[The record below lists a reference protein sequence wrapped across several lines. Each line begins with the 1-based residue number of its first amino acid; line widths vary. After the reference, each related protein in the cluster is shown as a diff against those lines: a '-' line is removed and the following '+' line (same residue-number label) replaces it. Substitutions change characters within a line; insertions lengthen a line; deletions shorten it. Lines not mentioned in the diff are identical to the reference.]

1 MNHRYELFVG
11 SNLDTKLSRAI
22 KPIIS
27 CLLVSFLL
35 LSTLNLSGISSLF
48 KSAKAQGEVTLTS
61 LTINSTQPPASGGT
75 LTYQLALSEAIADV
89 TGVNIFYWVNDQGLM
104 KERSIYFST
113 TVQDNLLNLTAELP
127 EFNANGDWAI
137 NTIVINSQSQ
147 SYTFNFQANPVV
159 SSDFSFTSGNFTI
172 LDSLSDTQSPQLTS
186 VQFSH
191 DYIGPNMSVTVTA
204 IATDDGSGLSTGY
217 LELVKP
223 DGTKIGLSLSNVNGV
238 LSSDF
243 FVNQFELAG
252 DFKIGRVIINDRA
265 NNSIEYG
272 NVEFYPEHIN
282 PFDFSYIGFTVDG
295 TSVAPLDVI
304 VNEVQMES
312 GDYEGN
318 NAYPITILVT
328 PVNQNYQ
335 SAIAYFKDSNL
346 KIKSVNLQ
354 YIGNGVFS
362 GEILVRPYDAPGQ
375 YILDHIFFNVDGFS
389 KVNFNQNL
397 YPGQESSFN
406 VANDSFNVVGT
417 TADVTPPTI
426 QSVMIERSE
435 IFAGTTN
442 KLRVFTSDDF
452 SLTRSV
458 RVRYQSS
465 NGQFYDYYLS
475 SSDETTF
482 ETSIYIGQVFAV
494 SEWKIV
500 SIELI
505 DRAGNQVEY
514 LSQDVVNSE
523 DLPIFDFSSGNFSVL
538 GVVPPPEIITINNQD
553 PIIEYNDY
561 LNVEISFLH
570 LDDPYATIYL
580 NYKNYFG
587 DFSVSGNYIGN
598 GTYSFVSHD
607 LPWQPNGEYQVQ
619 SISINSD
626 GSNYDLYNS
635 NVFTNEEYL
644 FDLSAGD
651 FYLLSGIQNAEPAI
665 IQSINVT
672 NEGTIGSTINVEV
685 VFDQIFEDVDWMQIR
700 FTNEIGR
707 SVVIDLNWSEGF
719 TFLGSLSVHDYF
731 ASGNYQLNM
740 IEIGYRWF
748 PSQPMY
754 FSEQFPDTSF
764 NISGTLIDAQPP
776 TFVNGVSVNK
786 SVTRNERALFSLE
799 ALDEHSGIESV
810 YGFLFCGS
818 EEHWISFETVG
829 ENSFEGS
836 FDVYGYTPE
845 GVCKFT
851 RIVIVDKSENV
862 TEVLNHEFYSEG
874 VNLSSLDFEVVN
886 TTSVEYRLNFT
897 GASLSSRFLMGSGM
911 IDFKLFFEEPFI
923 DSYSVEALF
932 VNGNGQEVSYY
943 MSRMDDG
950 VYLAYIITSMYS
962 APGRFQLKQI
972 TTYQDWQ
979 SITIY
984 HSETETEYPYYDFSD
999 VYYEVAGTIEDSNPP
1014 RIIDV
1019 SVNRNSATVNE
1030 KVEFLIRAEDD
1041 ETVVNECTLNIR
1053 HQQQDYNF
1061 VLTATKVAEN
1071 LYSAYFYVSPYMKA
1085 GNYFVDGIRVYDA
1098 AANSSYYW
1106 NSALPRDWEDESL
1119 IAMDLRHL
1127 NFSISGT
1134 STDEIKP
1141 ALKSLH
1147 FSKSE
1152 SNVGGLFEFYVETS
1166 DEGAG
1171 TKTGMLNLI
1180 NTSTNQELQFFMNL
1194 TARGMSFI
1202 QHWMNEDAALGDYV
1216 VKSLELIDVAG
1227 NTSYYCNSQVNNACS
1242 VPYAQSY
1249 DFSANMLKVLPKGEL
1264 ANINLFKSVYISSNS
1279 LTAGEE
1285 LTVRV
1290 ELFEQYWWANM
1301 FFINFNSSGNG
1312 NYLMLEFNSKGYGI
1326 FEAVVSID
1334 QYRNWNEFYEATSV
1348 QVVSGLRNEVYYDLA
1363 FGSYDP
1369 GALYATD
1376 LSAFSFQISQQFE
1389 DNTPPEF
1396 FDISFSKNQYVHN
1409 DLMHFD
1415 IVATDSETQL
1425 EYATVN
1431 LRHNGKVMPEH
1442 TMMNGVAYPFVN
1454 GELVHNE
1461 MTIFPRVTPGLYEID
1476 YITLTNTFGLKSIVY
1491 NEKFY
1496 GVRSDSRN
1504 FENSKFEV
1512 ISENYDISPPQFVS
1526 ANINGSQFIA
1536 GDTVQFIIEAT
1547 DIGTGIGQGY
1557 ITIQNRAASYGNQS
1571 VNYQSYQASFR
1582 KISDSQMVAEFDVTP
1597 YFTPGIYDVM
1607 ALTIYDETFNR
1618 LTLYNSYFGVTS
1630 STYDFSSLTFE
1641 VVGTQSDS
1649 VTPELYDVVPS
1660 SRVIALGD
1668 SFTVNIQGQDSQSG
1682 IDYVFVLWECG
1693 HNRQLYAEGY
1703 APKDPTQPITLRGV
1717 VSSYLDACEY
1727 KVSTAY
1733 IVDRAGNW
1741 RYYVQGDVDMPQFG
1755 ILNFDDASI
1764 QVLGQAES
1772 VTVESMAV
1780 SDSNPLPLD
1789 LVEVS
1794 VDISEGII
1802 KPETAVIYYRS
1813 NLLIERTVSLNL
1825 GGSLDYQGWIEIGEF
1840 EPSAIWEVD
1849 SIVFTDRFGEELVVY
1864 NSIFYPDEVNSFD
1877 MSSAAFTVDNAL
1889 GDLQAPQYTGSIM
1902 EKGTEQ
1908 TSSIFSGRLLSSS
1921 PSARLLSLNS
1931 SDSLV
1936 FRPNELVS
1944 YSIDASD
1951 DVSGVD
1957 RMEITYDILG
1967 KFITLNVP
1975 LTFSDGKYVG
1985 SARIMN
1991 YHPAGLWLVH
2001 KFVLID
2007 KAGNR
2012 FEKVRESGKL
2022 GNLSGF
2028 AHLQVN
2034 VVDTVEDNDAP
2045 TVNNLV
2051 ISHAFAQLGDIVE
2064 FTAVAED
2071 YNGVKSFEIVIN
2083 ARTYNVDRVVV
2094 MNLLD
2099 DGRYS
2104 GSVEIT
2110 DNILGDIWDVKEIR
2124 VEDHAGNVGVITKQ
2138 MQDMSLLNFTVKGLT
2153 ELVIE
2158 KLPDQLVYDLQDPL
2172 NLQGL
2177 VLLAKYNDG
2186 SSEYVNL
2193 SELTVYG
2200 FDSTSENLSQIVYV
2214 QYKNKIVEM
2223 TIKVMD
2229 VAMTALEI
2237 TSSPVKLSYTQ
2248 GETLDLQ
2255 GLVVW
2260 GYYNSGETEQIY
2272 LTLEHVVNP
2281 QVTSSAPG
2289 TYQVFMQYEG
2299 FEVFYY
2305 IEVKAPVVENKTPV
2319 TIVKTDTMMV
2329 ITTPVGKVK
2338 IIMFNNKNSS
2348 DLNLE

>member
-48 KSAKAQGEVTLTS
+48 KSAKAQGDLTITS
-61 LTINSTQPPASGGT
+61 LTINSAQSPASGET
-75 LTYQLALSEAIADV
+75 LTYQLTLSEAIGDV
-89 TGVNIFYWVNDQGLM
+89 TGVNIFYWVNDEGLM

-127 EFNANGDWAI
+127 GFNANGDWAI

-204 IATDDGSGLSTGY
+204 MATDDVSGLSTGY

-252 DFKIGRVIINDRA
+252 EFKIGRVIINDRA

-272 NVEFYPEHIN
+272 NVEFYPEHSN
-282 PFDFSYIGFTVDG
+282 PFDFSNTGFIVEG
-295 TSVAPLDVI
+295 TSIAPLDVI

-318 NAYPITILVT
+318 TTYPISIRVT
-328 PVNQNYQ
+328 PMNQNYQ
-335 SAIAYFKDSNL
+335 FAIAYFKDPNL

-354 YIGNGVFS
+354 YLGDGIFS

-375 YILDHIFFNVDGFS
+375 YILDHIYFSVDGYPKVSYSQNAYPTQDLTFS
-389 KVNFNQNL
+389 
-397 YPGQESSFN
+397 

-452 SLTRSV
+452 SMTQSV

-465 NGQFYDYYLS
+465 NGQYYDYGLFLA
-475 SSDETTF
+475 DENTF
-482 ETSIYIGQVFAV
+482 ETQIYIVQAYAML
-494 SEWKIV
+494 EWKLV
-500 SIELI
+500 SVELI
-505 DRAGNQVEY
+505 DHAGNRVEY
-514 LSQDVVNSE
+514 LSPDVVNLE
-523 DLPIFDFSSGNFSVL
+523 TLPVFDFSNGDFSIL
-538 GVVPPPEIITINNQD
+538 GVAPRAEVVAINNLD
-553 PIIEYNDY
+553 PILEYNDFV
-561 LNVEISFLH
+561 NVEISFLY
-570 LDDPYATIYL
+570 LDDPYAPIVL
-580 NYKNYFG
+580 KYKNAFG
-587 DFSVSGNYIGN
+587 DFSVNGTYVGNS
-598 GTYSFVSHD
+598 TYSFVSYD
-607 LPWQPNGEYQVQ
+607 LPWQPNGEYQIQ
-619 SISINSD
+619 SISVYED
-626 GSNYDLYNS
+626 GSNFEIFNS
-635 NVFTNEEYL
+635 NIFTFEEYS
-644 FDLSAGD
+644 FDLSAAD
-651 FYLLSGIQNAEPAI
+651 FHLLGGVDYATPAI

-672 NEGTIGSTINVEV
+672 NEGTIGSTITVEV
-685 VFDQIFEDVDWMQIR
+685 IFDQVFEDVDWMQIR

-707 SVVIDLNWSEGF
+707 NVVIDLNWSEGL
-719 TFLGSLSVHDYF
+719 TFLGTLSIHDYF
-731 ASGNYQLNM
+731 ASGNYHLNM

-754 FSEQFPDTSF
+754 IDNQFPGTSF

-776 TFVNGVSVNK
+776 TFVSAMSVNK
-786 SVTRNERALFSLE
+786 TVTRNESAVFTLE
-799 ALDEHSGIESV
+799 ALDEQSGVNSV
-810 YGFLFCGS
+810 YGYLLCGL
-818 EEHWISFETVG
+818 EEYWIPFESVG
-829 ENSFEGS
+829 ENRFVGS

-845 GVCKFT
+845 GVCKFS
-851 RIVIVDKSENV
+851 RIIIADRSENG
-862 TEVLNHEFYSEG
+862 TEILNQEFYTEG
-874 VNLSSLDFEVVN
+874 VDLTSLNFEVVN
-886 TTSVEYRLNFT
+886 TTSVEYRLNYT
-897 GASLSSRFLMGSGM
+897 GASLSTRFIVGDGM
-911 IDFKLFFEEPFI
+911 IDFKLFFEEPFV
-923 DSYSVEALF
+923 DSYAIDALF
-932 VNGNGQEVSYY
+932 VNEHGQEVTYY
-943 MSRMDDG
+943 MSRIDDG
-950 VYLAYIITSMYS
+950 VYFAYILSTMYS
-962 APGRFQLKQI
+962 PSGRFQLKQV
-972 TTYQDWQ
+972 TAYQDWQ
-979 SITIY
+979 TVTIY

-999 VYYEVAGTIEDSNPP
+999 VYYEVAGTIEDSSPP
-1014 RIIDV
+1014 RIIGT
-1019 SVNRNSATVNE
+1019 SVNRDSATINE
-1030 KVEFLIRAEDD
+1030 KIEFLIRAVDD
-1041 ETVVNECTLNIR
+1041 ETAIRDCIIQIKHLN
-1053 HQQQDYNF
+1053 QDYYIS
-1061 VLTATKVAEN
+1061 LYATKISEN
-1071 LYSAYFYVSPYMKA
+1071 LYSAYFYVSPFMEA
-1085 GNYFVDGIRVYDA
+1085 GSYYVDSIRIYDVA
-1098 AANSSYYW
+1098 SNMSFYW
-1106 NSALPRDWEDESL
+1106 NSVDPSDEYDGYFNL
-1119 IAMDLRHL
+1119 DLRHL
-1127 NFSISGT
+1127 NFTIFGT

-1141 ALKSLH
+1141 VLKSLH
-1147 FSKSE
+1147 FAKNE
-1152 SNVGGLFEFYVETS
+1152 SRIGGLFEFYIDTI
-1166 DEGAG
+1166 DEGTG
-1171 TKTGMLNLI
+1171 TNMVTLNLVH
-1180 NTSTNQELQFFMNL
+1180 TSTSQELQFSMNQL
-1194 TARGMSFI
+1194 ARGISFS
-1202 QHWMNEDAALGDYV
+1202 QQWMPEDAALGDYV
-1216 VKSLELIDVAG
+1216 VKSLELVDVAG
-1227 NTSYYCNSQVNNACS
+1227 NYSLYCNSQVSSACATTF
-1242 VPYAQSY
+1242 AQPY
-1249 DFSANMLKVLPKGEL
+1249 DFSDNLLKVLPKGDL
-1264 ANINLFKSVYISSNS
+1264 VQADLFKSVYISSNS
-1279 LTAGEE
+1279 LVAGDE
-1285 LTVRV
+1285 LTVRI
-1290 ELFEQYWWANM
+1290 ELYEQYWWANM

-1312 NYLMLEFNSKGYGI
+1312 SYLMLEFISKGFGV

-1334 QYRNWNEFYEATSV
+1334 QYRKWNDFYTATSA
-1348 QVVSGLRNEVYYDLA
+1348 QVVSGLRNEVFYDLEMA
-1363 FGSYDP
+1363 GLDP
-1369 GALYATD
+1369 TMEYVSD
-1376 LSAFSFQISQQFE
+1376 LSAFKFQVFQQFE
-1389 DNTPPEF
+1389 DITPPEF
-1396 FDISFSKNQYVHN
+1396 VNISFSKSQFLHY
-1409 DLMHFD
+1409 DFMHFD
-1415 IVATDSETQL
+1415 IDAIENETKL
-1425 EYATVN
+1425 DYATVN
-1431 LRHNGKVMPEH
+1431 LRHNGKVMPGH
-1442 TMMNGVAYPFVN
+1442 SMMNGIAYPFVD
-1454 GELVHNE
+1454 GKLVHND
-1461 MTIFPRVTPGLYEID
+1461 MMIFPKVAPGLYEID
-1476 YITLTNTFGLKSIVY
+1476 YITLTNTFGLKRFVF

-1496 GVRSDSRN
+1496 GNRTDSRS

-1512 ISENYDISPPQFVS
+1512 INENYDISPPQFVS
-1526 ANINGSQFIA
+1526 ANINGSQFAA

-1557 ITIQNRAASYGNQS
+1557 ISIQNRSAQFGNQS
-1571 VNYQSYQASFR
+1571 INYQSYQASFR

-1607 ALTIYDETFNR
+1607 ALTIYDETYNR
-1618 LTLYNSYFGVTS
+1618 LTLYNSYFGVTN

-1641 VVGTQSDS
+1641 VVGTQSDN

-1660 SRVIALGD
+1660 SRVVALGD
-1668 SFTVNIQGQDSQSG
+1668 SFSVTILAQDSQSG
-1682 IDYVFVLWECG
+1682 IDFIHVLWECG
-1693 HNRQLYAEGY
+1693 HNRQFSAHGN
-1703 APKDPTQPITLRGV
+1703 APKDPTQPIVLSGV
-1717 VSSYLDACEY
+1717 VSSYLGACEY
-1727 KVSTAY
+1727 KVSNVY
-1733 IVDRAGNW
+1733 ITDRAGNW

-1755 ILNFDDASI
+1755 ILNFNDASI

-1772 VTVESMAV
+1772 VTIESMAV

-1802 KPETAVIYYRS
+1802 KPETAVIHYRS
-1813 NLLIERTVSLNL
+1813 NLLTERTVSLNL
-1825 GGSLDYQGWIEIGEF
+1825 GGSLDYQGWTEIGEF

-1864 NSIFYPDEVNSFD
+1864 NSIFYPDELNSFD
-1877 MSSAAFTVDNAL
+1877 MSSGAFTVDNAL

-1908 TSSIFSGRLLSSS
+1908 TSSLFSGRLLSSS
-1921 PSARLLSLNS
+1921 PSTRLLSLNS

-1957 RMEITYDILG
+1957 RMEVTYDILG
-1967 KFITLNVP
+1967 KLITLHVP

-2012 FEKVRESGKL
+2012 FEKVREPGKL

-2028 AHLQVN
+2028 AHLQLN

-2045 TVNNLV
+2045 TVSNLM

-2064 FTAVAED
+2064 FTALAED
-2071 YNGVKSFEIVIN
+2071 LNGVKSFEIVIH

-2099 DGRYS
+2099 DGRYL

-2124 VEDHAGNVGVITKQ
+2124 VEDHAGNVGVVTQ
-2138 MQDMSLLNFTVKGLT
+2138 QTQDMSLLNFTVKGLI

-2172 NLQGL
+2172 NLKGL

-2200 FDSTSENLSQIVYV
+2200 FDSTSENLSQKVYV

-2338 IIMFNNKNSS
+2338 IIIFNKKSSS